1 MQTLKELKDKKFSPN
16 NFKIR
21 EAARA
26 IVFDENNLT
35 PILFVSKHNYHKLP
49 GGGIEDGENK
59 MQALRRELLEETGCE
74 IETKQEIGQIIE
86 YRSAIN
92 FDLDCDLK
100 QTSYCYL
107 GKITNKNNLPNFD
120 KGEIAEGFKLV
131 WLNLEEAIKTLEN
144 DKPDNYEG
152 SFIQTR
158 DLLFLKKAKEILET
172 N

>member
-1 MQTLKELKDKKFSPN
+1 METLKELRDENFPSD

-21 EAARA
+21 EATRA
-26 IVFDENNLT
+26 IVFDNQGLT
-35 PILFVSKHNYHKLP
+35 PLLFVSKHNYHKIP
-49 GGGIEDGENK
+49 GGGIEEGEDK
-59 MQALRRELLEETGCE
+59 MQGLRRELLEETGCE
-74 IETKQEIGQIIE
+74 IEVEKEIGQIIE

-92 FDLDCDLK
+92 FNWHDNLK

-107 GKITNKNNLPNFD
+107 GNITNKNNLPSFD

-131 WLNLEEAIKTLEN
+131 WFSLEDAIKTLEN

-152 SFIQTR
+152 SFIQKR
-158 DLLFLKKAKEILET
+158 DLTFLKKAKEILEA